1 MKQTDR
7 VHSTPPTN
15 TPTSRRR
22 FLSVSAGIAAAVA
35 AVSIPSTALAGPASG
50 PMHAAIEA
58 HKAAWAAY
66 GVEVNMTDKLER
78 ALPKDQRQSS
88 FTPEGPWI
96 VETDD
101 PRWIAHERAMEK
113 LNSAY
118 DDASIALLN
127 LEPATTAD
135 LLALVSYIVDLEAR
149 GAESWPDVEDELMR
163 RATWNKCFHR
173 LIADALDRIG
183 GASA

>member
-7 VHSTPPTN
+7 VLGTPLTN

-22 FLSVSAGIAAAVA
+22 FLSASAGIAAAVA
-35 AVSIPSTALAGPASG
+35 AVSIPSTALAGPTSG

-66 GVEVNMTDKLER
+66 GVEVNVTDRLET
-78 ALPKDQRQSS
+78 ALPKDKRQSS
-88 FTPEGPWI
+88 GSWDGLTI

-101 PRWIAHERAMEK
+101 PRWIVHERALEA
-113 LNSAY
+113 LSNAY

-127 LEPATTAD
+127 LEPATAAD

-149 GAESWPDVEDELMR
+149 GAVFWPEVEDERMR
-163 RATWNKCFHR
+163 RSTWDKCFHR
-173 LIADALDRIG
+173 LIADALGRIG
-183 GASA
+183 VAA

>member
-7 VHSTPPTN
+7 VLGTPPTN
-15 TPTSRRR
+15 TP
-22 FLSVSAGIAAAVA
+22 
-35 AVSIPSTALAGPASG
+35 
-50 PMHAAIEA
+50 AAIEA

-101 PRWIAHERAMEK
+101 PRWIAHERAMEE